1 MQYHSQ
7 HIYLL
12 LLHKAELLD
21 VEFFLYK
28 YKICINFCRSDNTWF
43 SRTLQKMLTLILKKC
58 TKFAK
63 FVLHFVQPPRMRI
76 SCAFSFASCLIKAT
90 ICAEN
95 FMTSNTGISY
105 GEAGTGLKLQKTSKL
120 EIVNRKL
127 G

>member
-1 MQYHSQ
+1 MLNSSSINPKYVSIFARVKTLSFHDTTNFVN
-7 HIYLL
+7 I
-12 LLHKAELLD
+12 
-21 VEFFLYK
+21 FLE
-28 YKICINFCRSDNTWF
+28 
-43 SRTLQKMLTLILKKC
+43 KC

-63 FVLHFVQPPRMRI
+63 SVVHFVQPPRMRI